1 MSGPKVIRIV
11 TRDEIIAL
19 CEGYL
24 IRLNTAV
31 EEWLRVGRRNDTL
44 TEVEIAATRARQAG
58 LRRLLEE
65 DSFVELQKAVPDEIH
80 FLTGDQETRLTRAAA
95 ENAKARSVQR
105 QTEAAAVAVV
115 KALEQKGVSVP
126 DDLRSSLQEAA
137 AGHAEGA
144 TAITKAFALLSA
156 QETSAVSDHQRE
168 LAEKHRDEDDR
179 RTFNDWL
186 AVNLPAGDDEELTR
200 LNLRVA
206 ELAVIL
212 GESATA
218 EFDTRLRRLFSDEPL
233 PNRALLVDSLELD
246 LVQAVTK
253 ARERE
258 ALQLRLRMLA
268 GQLSGLNLEN
278 SKQFSLTITAQL
290 NEPSN
295 LLIKLEKEAQV
306 ILAQAREETAA
317 QSRRQAVL
325 EGLAKLGYQVSESLE
340 TAWVQNGRVVI
351 KRASQP
357 GYGLELSGKIEGGRV
372 QMRTVAIRNS
382 GSSVD
387 SARDKDAETIFCSD
401 VSTLQKKFGE
411 EGGEIF
417 IERALAIGA
426 TPLKTVSESSDVRD
440 DERQQ
445 PLSPA
450 ARQSNIR

>member
-19 CEGYL
+19 CEGHL

-31 EEWLRVGRRNDTL
+31 EEWLKVGRRNDML

-58 LRRLLEE
+58 LRRLLEQ
-65 DSFVELQKAVPDEIH
+65 DRFLELQKAVPDEIH
-80 FLTGDQETRLTRAAA
+80 FLAVDQETRLTHAAA
-95 ENAKARSVQR
+95 EKAKARSAQR
-105 QTEAAAVAVV
+105 QTEAAAIAVL

-137 AGHAEGA
+137 TGHAEGA
-144 TAITKAFALLSA
+144 AAISKAFTLLST
-156 QETSAVSDHQRE
+156 EKTSAVSDHQRE
-168 LAEKHRDEDDR
+168 LAERHKDKDDR
-179 RTFNDWL
+179 LTFNDWL
-186 AVNLPAGDDEELTR
+186 AANSPAGDDEELTR

-212 GESATA
+212 GEWATA
-218 EFDTRLRRLFSDEPL
+218 EFETRLRRLFSDEPL
-233 PNRALLVDSLELD
+233 PNRELLVDSLELD

-268 GQLSGLNLEN
+268 DQLSALNLET
-278 SKQFSLTITAQL
+278 SKQVSLSIAAQID
-290 NEPSN
+290 EPSN
-295 LLIKLEKEAQV
+295 LLIKLEREAQV
-306 ILAQAREETAA
+306 ALDQAREEAAA

-325 EGLAKLGYQVSESLE
+325 EGLAKLGYQVTESLE

-357 GYGLELSGKIEGGRV
+357 GYGVELSGKIDSGRV
-372 QMRTVAIRNS
+372 QMRTVAVRNP

-387 SARDKDAETIFCSD
+387 SARDTDAETIFCSD
-401 VSTLQKKFGE
+401 VATLQKRLGE
-411 EGGEIF
+411 AGGDLF
-417 IERALAIGA
+417 IERALPVGS
-426 TPLKTVSESSDVRD
+426 TPLKIVTEASDARS
-440 DERQQ
+440 DEAPHHVPPTTKQRTI
-445 PLSPA
+445 P
-450 ARQSNIR
+450 